1 MPKVSVIIPCYNQ
14 EDYLEDALSSLRG
27 EYKDFEVIVVNDGS
41 PNFGADEKIQSVI
54 SSFSDIN
61 IKYINQENQGVS
73 AARNNA
79 IKEAQGKYI
88 LPLDADDMTVNA
100 YLKEASEILDNN
112 EKIGIVYCNAE
123 FFGEKQGEWKLPKA
137 TLINMLSQNRIFCTS
152 MYRKSDWEKVGG
164 YKTEMDEGCEDW
176 DFWLSLFEIGLIA
189 FKIDKLYF
197 RYRQLPKSRTHYALE
212 FKNYVSI
219 RKKLIKF
226 HKKSYMKYNLL
237 VLIPLGLR
245 ILLKGLKC
253 QK

>member
-14 EDYLEDALSSLRG
+14 EDYLEDALNSLRG
-27 EYKDFEVIVVNDGS
+27 EFKDFEVIVVNDGS
-41 PNFGADEKIQSVI
+41 TNENADEKIRSI
-54 SSFSDIN
+54 IEHFADLDL
-61 IKYINQENQGVS
+61 KYINQENQGVS

-79 IKEAQGKYI
+79 IRQCNGKYI
-88 LPLDADDMTVNA
+88 LPLDADDMIVNA
-100 YLKEASEILDNN
+100 YLKEASEILESN
-112 EKIGIVYCNAE
+112 EKVGIVYCNAE
-123 FFGEKQGEWKLPKA
+123 FFGEKTGKWELPKS

-152 MYRKSDWEKVGG
+152 MYRKSEWEKAGG
-164 YKTEMDEGCEDW
+164 YKSEMKEGCEDW
-176 DFWLSLFEIGLIA
+176 EFWITLLEFGLIS
-189 FKIDKLYF
+189 FKIDKCYF
-197 RYRQLPKSRTHYALE
+197 KYRQLPKSRTHSALE

-245 ILLKGLKC
+245 ILLKGLRC